1 KPAKSTTVAFR
12 RGLWLFQVICRQK
25 MANTASTV
33 RLSLRKLTRK
43 LAAKSA
49 LTNCCVPSTKSMHT
63 GSTTL
68 PDFFAGMSDDV
79 TPPIFAG
86 YCRDD
91 SHELRFR
98 LYALL

>member
-1 KPAKSTTVAFR
+1 
-12 RGLWLFQVICRQK
+12 
-25 MANTASTV
+25 MANTVSTV
-33 RLSLRKLTRK
+33 QLSLRKLTRK

-49 LTNCCVPSTKSMHT
+49 LTNCCVPSTKSMYT

-68 PDFFAGMSDDV
+68 PDFFAGMSDDF

-91 SHELRFR
+91 SHGLRFR
-98 LYALL
+98 LYALQGARLV

>member
-1 KPAKSTTVAFR
+1 
-12 RGLWLFQVICRQK
+12 
-25 MANTASTV
+25 
-33 RLSLRKLTRK
+33 TRK

-68 PDFFAGMSDDV
+68 PDFFAGMSDDF